1 MNRFARITISSLIFS
16 SLISCSACSNF
27 NSTARRQKKAKS
39 VSRKVELKQKKLK
52 KKNLEHAIII
62 QYRLKEMENKMS
74 REEMNVLSKKI
85 GETKARYEK
94 IINEAD

>member
-16 SLISCSACSNF
+16 SLISFSACSNF
-27 NSTARRQKKAKS
+27 NSTARRQKKTKS

>member
-16 SLISCSACSNF
+16 SLISFSGCSNF

-39 VSRKVELKQKKLK
+39 ISRKVELKQKKLK

-74 REEMNVLSKKI
+74 REGMNVLSKKI